1 MHRRLKV
8 IVLLLGALLLIGM
21 FAQFRMPYQ
30 SLIAE
35 TENLMPESECACE
48 LDNIWHDFCYRL
60 PASSDIRGTRFNCT
74 YAAHL
79 KMLDLLSDSNA
90 VNMKTDDMPKPMFV
104 TAMSDS
110 HYKEGLTLIAN
121 IRKLWPQQKL
131 VVYNLGLDNRSLNE
145 LKEKCLVE
153 LRDFPF
159 HDYPIHVSRLEEYR
173 WKPIVIAERE
183 AANLESPKVLT
194 VSTFVNKKIGYFTA
208 SVYDFIP
215 TLPERLR
222 SKTCV
227 NYDAGFAFVVRTS
240 DAMSILKWYVICAL
254 EKNCMAPPGAV
265 LYCNFGDD
273 RFLQYANCHRYDQS
287 VINLLLANSYD
298 YNPVHYVSNLGS
310 EGAIVDRTAAES
322 FTPDDFLCGR
332 QEERAR
338 FGDFTRRHLPLP
350 SRGRKQRI
358 ADTVDEVAAGK
369 SGLVNI
375 EDLGRMDGTFSLR
388 RTSPMNFKRAKLV
401 PNMFMG
407 PFCAKINRL
416 SVQER
421 EELEKPYIANLLE
434 TVRRHKLLRK
444 ENTDETMDSTTVRH
458 AQLQAEAPTE
468 KRKREHKP
476 KSIDQATT
484 TVLHAQLQVEAP
496 KEKRKRGRRP
506 KSVNQVNE
514 YYVKAGVPYA
524 ELQVEAPKEKRKR
537 GRRPKSVN
545 QMNEY
550 YVKIKAFAPLRL
562 KRVYHTQNFKLKL
575 RRKGSPTKTEKR
587 SVLLCGYIKVCS
599 FRQYIPP
606 QIPQEMS
613 YIAPELMES
622 PSLP

>member
-1 MHRRLKV
+1 
-8 IVLLLGALLLIGM
+8 M

-173 WKPIVIAERE
+173 WKPIVIAMTAKEFGAIWYMDTSIRWKKDRLDVVYKE
-183 AANLESPKVLT
+183 IKCRKNKYRMLDIFGSAT
-194 VSTFVNKKIGYFTA
+194 VDCKKPGYLLQSSSGHSVFATTNPG
-208 SVYDFIP
+208 VYDFIP

-332 QEERAR
+332 
-338 FGDFTRRHLPLP
+338 
-350 SRGRKQRI
+350 
-358 ADTVDEVAAGK
+358 
-369 SGLVNI
+369 
-375 EDLGRMDGTFSLR
+375 
-388 RTSPMNFKRAKLV
+388 
-401 PNMFMG
+401 
-407 PFCAKINRL
+407 
-416 SVQER
+416 
-421 EELEKPYIANLLE
+421 
-434 TVRRHKLLRK
+434 
-444 ENTDETMDSTTVRH
+444 
-458 AQLQAEAPTE
+458 
-468 KRKREHKP
+468 
-476 KSIDQATT
+476 
-484 TVLHAQLQVEAP
+484 
-496 KEKRKRGRRP
+496 
-506 KSVNQVNE
+506 
-514 YYVKAGVPYA
+514 
-524 ELQVEAPKEKRKR
+524 
-537 GRRPKSVN
+537 
-545 QMNEY
+545 
-550 YVKIKAFAPLRL
+550 
-562 KRVYHTQNFKLKL
+562 RV
-575 RRKGSPTKTEKR
+575 
-587 SVLLCGYIKVCS
+587 
-599 FRQYIPP
+599 
-606 QIPQEMS
+606 
-613 YIAPELMES
+613 
-622 PSLP
+622 